1 MSHDPATATDPLLA
15 ALLWLCRHHGRTH
28 SAASLL
34 AGQPVEGQLG
44 APQAL
49 RVMQAAGFKAGIVER
64 PLAQLSELLLPAV
77 LMLHERGAC
86 IVQRRLDDGRYEV
99 TDPLTG
105 ATTTQD
111 EAALAAR
118 HSGFALLAT
127 PQTTGTG
134 TGTGITARGDAPHWL
149 WGTLRRFLP
158 YYRSALL
165 AALLSNVL
173 TLAIGL
179 VSAVT
184 FDKVIPTQAFVT
196 MWALAA
202 VSLVALLFDL
212 AARQLRSHLI
222 DLAGKKAD
230 LLVGSALFRQ
240 TLEVRMEHRPAS
252 AGACAHQMAQI
263 ELVRDF
269 TASATLS
276 ALSDVPFVLLFT
288 AMIFATAGPLGWV
301 MVAAIPLV
309 LGTAALMQGALRRT
323 MRDNLR
329 HQADLHALQV
339 EALEGLEDLK
349 AVGAAG
355 RFVQRHDQATAAG
368 AATALRSRRLAS
380 WTNNLS
386 SAAQQLVTLV
396 MLVWGVHLIADGQL
410 SAGALIGGIMFAGRA
425 IAPLSGV
432 VSLATR
438 YQSARAALQSL
449 DHLMSLPTE
458 RSAGAPALPPMAL
471 SGRIGLRDVQFSYPP
486 SGEAPPPQ
494 VLKGVNLRFEPGE
507 RVAVLGR
514 IGSGKSTVLRIL
526 AGLYEPTQG
535 RVEVDGID
543 LRQLDHAD
551 FRRQVG
557 FVSQEPRLFTGTLRE
572 NVVLGR
578 PGIDAAALTEVG
590 RLTGLDRLVEGHPQ
604 GWELQV
610 GEMGALL
617 SGGQRQLVAL
627 ARCLVTRPRILLM
640 DEPTSSMDAQSEAA
654 FLRQLGAAAGERTLV
669 MVTHRPAVLELAQ
682 RVVVIDAGQVLL
694 DGPKALVLAALAG
707 HKPGAAAP
715 APSAPGPAPTSTP
728 AAMAP
733 AALAARA

>member
-1 MSHDPATATDPLLA
+1 MRPENTAAADPLLS
-15 ALLWLCRHHGRTH
+15 ALLWLSRHHGRNH

-34 AGQPVEGQLG
+34 AGQPVDGLLA

-49 RVMQAAGFKAGIVER
+49 RVMQAAGFKAGVVER
-64 PLAQLSELLLPAV
+64 PLAQLSELLFPAV
-77 LMLHERGAC
+77 LLLHERGVC
-86 IVQRRLDDGRYEV
+86 IVLRRLDGARYEIV
-99 TDPLTG
+99 DPVSG
-105 ATTTQD
+105 ATSEQD
-111 EAALAAR
+111 EATLAGR
-118 HSGFALLAT
+118 HSGYALLAT
-127 PQTTGTG
+127 PRAVD
-134 TGTGITARGDAPHWL
+134 ARAAARSDAPHWL

-158 YYRSALL
+158 HYRSALL

-173 TLAIGL
+173 TMGIGL
-179 VSAVT
+179 LSSIT
-184 FDKVIPTQAFVT
+184 FDKVIPTQAFMT
-196 MWALAA
+196 MWALAGMT
-202 VSLVALLFDL
+202 LLALGFDM

-222 DLAGKKAD
+222 DLAGKKCD
-230 LLVGSALFRQ
+230 LLVGSVLFRQ
-240 TLEVRMEHRPAS
+240 TLDVRMEHRPAS

-309 LGTAALMQGALRRT
+309 LGTALGMQTSLRRT
-323 MRDNLR
+323 MRDNLK
-329 HQADLHALQV
+329 HQADQQSLLV

-349 AVGAAG
+349 AAGAQG
-355 RFVQRHDQATAAG
+355 RFVQRHDQAIAAG
-368 AATALRSRRLAS
+368 AETSLRSRRLMS
-380 WTNNLS
+380 WTQNLS
-386 SAAQQLVTLV
+386 SVAQQLVTLA
-396 MLVWGVHLIADGQL
+396 MLVWGVHLIADGHL
-410 SAGALIGGIMFAGRA
+410 TSGALIGGIMFAGRA
-425 IAPLSGV
+425 IAPLTGLV
-432 VSLATR
+432 MLATR

-449 DHLMSLPTE
+449 DELMARPCE
-458 RSAGAPALPPMAL
+458 RDAGAPVLPPMAL

-486 SGEAPPPQ
+486 TGEAPAPL
-494 VLKGVNLRFEPGE
+494 VLRGVNLRFEPGE
-507 RVAVLGR
+507 RVAVIGR
-514 IGSGKSTVLRIL
+514 IGSGKSTVLRVM

-543 LRQLDHAD
+543 LRQMDRAD
-551 FRRQVG
+551 FRMQLG

-578 PGIDAAALTEVG
+578 PGVDAVALTEVAK
-590 RLTGLDRLVEGHPQ
+590 LTGLDRLVESHPQ

-654 FLRQLGAAAGERTLV
+654 FLRQLTAAAGDRTLI
-669 MVTHRPAVLELAQ
+669 MVTHRPAVLDLAQ

-694 DGPKALVLAALAG
+694 DGPKALVMAALAG
-707 HKPGAAAP
+707 QKPAP
-715 APSAPGPAPTSTP
+715 APAIAATASAAPVPPP
-728 AAMAP
+728 AA
-733 AALAARA
+733 AATQA

>member
-1 MSHDPATATDPLLA
+1 MSNDPNAATDPLLA
-15 ALLWLCRHHGRTH
+15 ALLWLTRHHGHAH
-28 SAASLL
+28 STASLL
-34 AGQPVEGQLG
+34 AGHPVDGQLT
-44 APQAL
+44 AAQAL
-49 RVMQAAGFKAGIVER
+49 RVLQAAGLKAGIVER
-64 PLAQLSELLLPAV
+64 PLSQLNELLFPAV
-77 LMLHERGAC
+77 LLLHGRDAC
-86 IVQRRLDDGRYEV
+86 IVLRRLEGARYEV
-99 TDPLTG
+99 LDPHTG
-105 ATTTQD
+105 ETSVLD
-111 EAALAAR
+111 EASLTAR
-118 HSGFALLAT
+118 HSGFTLAAT
-127 PQTTGTG
+127 PQAHAGPAHG
-134 TGTGITARGDAPHWL
+134 AAPHWL

-173 TLAIGL
+173 TLVIGL
-179 VSAVT
+179 VSSVT

-202 VSLVALLFDL
+202 VSLLALTFDT

-222 DLAGKKAD
+222 DLAGKRAD

-263 ELVRDF
+263 ELVREF

-276 ALSDVPFVLLFT
+276 ALSDLPFVLLFT
-288 AMIFATAGPLGWV
+288 AMIFATAGALGWV
-301 MVAAIPLV
+301 MVVAIPLV
-309 LGTAALMQGALRRT
+309 LGIAALMQSALRRT
-323 MRDNLR
+323 MRDNLK

-355 RFVQRHDQATAAG
+355 RFVQRHDQATAAV
-368 AATALRSRRLAS
+368 AETALRSRRLAS
-380 WTNNLS
+380 WTTNLS
-386 SAAQQLVTLV
+386 SMAQQLVTLA
-396 MLVWGVHLIADGQL
+396 MLIWGVYLIAAGQL
-410 SAGALIGGIMFAGRA
+410 SAGALIGGIMYAGRA
-425 IAPLSGV
+425 IAPLSMV
-432 VSLATR
+432 VALATR

-449 DHLMSLPTE
+449 DGLMALPTE
-458 RSAGAPALPPMAL
+458 RGAGAPPLPPMAL

-486 SGEAPPPQ
+486 TGQAPPPQ
-494 VLKGVNLRFEPGE
+494 VLKGMNLRFEPGE
-507 RVAVLGR
+507 RVAVIGR
-514 IGSGKSTVLRIL
+514 IGSGKSTVLRIM

-543 LRQLDHAD
+543 LRQLDRAD
-551 FRRQVG
+551 FRSQVG
-557 FVSQEPRLFTGTLRE
+557 FVSQEPRLFTGSLRE

-578 PGIDAAALTEVG
+578 PGIDAAALTEVA
-590 RLTGLDRLVEGHPQ
+590 RLTGLDRLVDTHPQ

-640 DEPTSSMDAQSEAA
+640 DEPTSSMDAQSELA
-654 FLRQLGAAAGERTLV
+654 FLRQLTAAAGDRTLV

-682 RVVVIDAGQVLL
+682 RLVVIDAGQVLL

-707 HKPGAAAP
+707 HNKPGAAMP
-715 APSAPGPAPTSTP
+715 AAATPTSP
-728 AAMAP
+728 ATTAAT
-733 AALAARA
+733 ALAQA